1 MVVTESTVIYW
12 KSNPILTWK
21 RLTATATILK
31 YNFYRGDLSQVW
43 KRKIDDTTKNKK
55 IDDKKKN
62 DKNGFEILKSDP
74 ISLSAN
80 LLYFLRKP
88 F

>member
-31 YNFYRGDLSQVW
+31 YNLYREDLSQVW
-43 KRKIDDTTKNKK
+43 KRKIDDYNKK
-55 IDDKKKN
+55 KKKKN
-62 DKNGFEILKSDP
+62 RWQKK
-74 ISLSAN
+74 
-80 LLYFLRKP
+80 KK
-88 F
+88 